1 MSNVKNDTC
10 SLVHDVPLRQLSVV
24 YPYQLDD
31 YRCVS
36 PIDDV
41 DGPLLGVNFD
51 CGFVM

>member
-1 MSNVKNDTC
+1 MSNMENGKGC
-10 SLVHDVPLRQLSVV
+10 LVNDVPLRQLSVV